1 MPPLLCRYDAVALSG
16 CIFPQHHRAL
26 SRDMQVTIFY
36 FVSNSV
42 ITGYGIVA
50 GKMAPLRIFCRI
62 FLILAPVLYRQ
73 T

>member
-1 MPPLLCRYDAVALSG
+1 MPPLLCRHDVVVLSG
-16 CIFPQHHRAL
+16 CIFPQYHRVL

-42 ITGYGIVA
+42 ITGYGIVV
-50 GKMAPLRIFCRI
+50 GKMAPLRIFCRT